1 MIKSEKK
8 LKELTAILGKKNLV
22 LINEAIKSLRDEQ
35 PYEGAIGLLVSY
47 YDEAEDLS
55 IRRTIEG
62 FLNDLKDKSV
72 RPEVIAEIKKPWKAS
87 TICMVVSSCWQS
99 GMDYSDYLADLAKVF
114 LEGDYSTAVEC
125 LSVIEESVQN
135 SNRNKKDEI
144 IRTVENNPVTTIDE
158 KTALTLELIS
168 ILER

>member
-8 LKELTAILGKKNLV
+8 LKELTIILGEKNQ
-22 LINEAIKSLRDEQ
+22 IIISEAIKSLRDEQ
-35 PYEGAIGLLVSY
+35 PFEGAIGLLVSY
-47 YDEAEDLS
+47 YDKAEDLS
-55 IRRTIEG
+55 IRRSIEG
-62 FLNDLKDKSV
+62 FLNDLKDISV

-87 TICMVVSSCWQS
+87 TISMVVSSCWQS
-99 GMDYSDYLADLAKVF
+99 GMDYSDYLADLAYVF

-125 LSVIEESVQN
+125 LTVIEESVQN
-135 SNRNKKDEI
+135 SNRSKKDEI
-144 IRTVENNPVTTIDE
+144 IRTVENNPVTTINE

>member
-8 LKELTAILGKKNLV
+8 LKELTAILGKNNLV
-22 LINEAIKSLRDEQ
+22 LINEAIKSLRNEQ

-72 RPEVIAEIKKPWKAS
+72 RPEVIAETKKPWKAS

-125 LSVIEESVQN
+125 LTVIEESVQN

-168 ILER
+168 ILEK

>member
-8 LKELTAILGKKNLV
+8 LKELAAILGKKNV
-22 LINEAIKSLRDEQ
+22 ILISEAIKSLRDEQ

-47 YDEAEDLS
+47 YDKAEDLS

-62 FLNDLKDKSV
+62 FLNDLKDKSI

-87 TICMVVSSCWQS
+87 TISMVVSSCWQS
-99 GMDYSDYLADLAKVF
+99 GMDYSDYLGDLARVF

-125 LSVIEESVQN
+125 LTVIEESVHN
-135 SNRNKKDEI
+135 SDRSKKDEI
-144 IRTVENNPVTTIDE
+144 IRAVENNPVTTVDE

-168 ILER
+168 ILEK